1 MRIFCAIESGRLYL
15 LTILLLCKVSSVERF
30 LEKAN
35 TGRSRSSSRG
45 SSPGRS
51 PLSYDSI
58 GRNSLVD
65 EHIHGFKV
73 NIKQDKKSKFSSI
86 VLKLR
91 GIDQVFLPRIYF

>member
-1 MRIFCAIESGRLYL
+1 M
-15 LTILLLCKVSSVERF
+15 ERF

-35 TGRSRSSSRG
+35 HGRSRSSSRG

-51 PLSYDSI
+51 PVYYDS
-58 GRNSLVD
+58 RSALVD
-65 EHIHGFKV
+65 EHHIHSFKV

-91 GIDQVFLPRIYF
+91 GIDQVHMLIYLLGISIFIFLND